1 MWLLATYAC
10 ISSDELE
17 TSVIASNKSTD
28 TSSTFEPNF
37 QGFTALQ
44 DSTSG
49 ECESSKKQTEIAGG
63 DNVSSVEKAK
73 EKRCKK

>member
-1 MWLLATYAC
+1 MYVC

-17 TSVIASNKSTD
+17 TSVIASSKSTD
-28 TSSTFEPNF
+28 TSSTFVPNF

-49 ECESSKKQTEIAGG
+49 ECESSNKQTQVAGA

-73 EKRCKK
+73 EKSCKK

>member
-1 MWLLATYAC
+1 MYVC
-10 ISSDELE
+10 ISSDELD
-17 TSVIASNKSTD
+17 TSLITPSKSAD

-49 ECESSKKQTEIAGG
+49 ECESSQKQIQVARG
-63 DNVSSVEKAK
+63 DNVSSMKKAK
-73 EKRCKK
+73 GKSCKK